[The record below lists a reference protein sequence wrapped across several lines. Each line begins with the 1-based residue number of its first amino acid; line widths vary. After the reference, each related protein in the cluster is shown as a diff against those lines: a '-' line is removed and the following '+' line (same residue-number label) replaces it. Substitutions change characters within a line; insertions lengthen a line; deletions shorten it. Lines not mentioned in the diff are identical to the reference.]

1 MSERLRARFAQA
13 NGEGRAAFV
22 GYVMAGFPRPDQT
35 VPLLLGLE
43 AGGADVVELGVP
55 FTDPLAD
62 GATVQRANEVAVAA
76 GVTFADCL
84 GMVRE
89 ARAQG
94 LKVPLILMGYDNPL
108 LAYGEERAAADAA
121 DAGADGFIV
130 VDLPPDEAGTFRQA
144 CADHGVSF
152 VPLIAPTTAEA
163 RMGEVAAVA
172 DSFIYCV
179 SVTGTTGQRSE
190 LPPGIGELVATIRR
204 HTELPIAVGFG
215 VSTREQVAEV
225 GRLAEGVIVGSAIIA
240 AIEGGSVEG
249 CVERVRSYVERVTG
263 RGTDGVEGSA

>member
-22 GYVMAGFPRPDQT
+22 GYVMAGFPDPGQT

-43 AGGADVVELGVP
+43 AGGTDVIELGVP

-62 GATVQRANEVAVAA
+62 GATIQRANEVAVAA

-89 ARAQG
+89 ARARG
-94 LKVPLILMGYDNPL
+94 LSVPLVLMGYDNPL

-121 DAGADGFIV
+121 AAGADGFIV

-144 CADHGVSF
+144 CAANGVSF
-152 VPLIAPTTAEA
+152 VPLVAPTTAEE

-179 SVTGTTGQRSE
+179 SVTATTGGAE
-190 LPPGIGELVATIRR
+190 VPEEVGDLVATIRR

-215 VSTREQVAEV
+215 VSTEEQVARV
-225 GRLAEGVIVGSAIIA
+225 GRVAEGVIVGSAIIA

-249 CVERVRSYVERVTG
+249 CVDRVRSYVERVTG
-263 RGTDGVEGSA
+263 RSGAGA

>member
-22 GYVMAGFPRPDQT
+22 GYVMAGFPDPGQT

-43 AGGADVVELGVP
+43 AGGTDVIELGVP

-62 GATVQRANEVAVAA
+62 GATIQRANEVAVAA

-89 ARAQG
+89 ARTQG
-94 LKVPLILMGYDNPL
+94 LSIPLVLMGYDNPL

-121 DAGADGFIV
+121 AAGADGFIV

-144 CADHGVSF
+144 CAANGVSF
-152 VPLIAPTTAEA
+152 VPLVAPTTAEE
-163 RMGEVAAVA
+163 RMGDVAAVA

-179 SVTGTTGQRSE
+179 SVTATTGGAE
-190 LPPGIGELVATIRR
+190 VPEEVGDLVATIRR

-215 VSTREQVAEV
+215 VSTEEQVARV
-225 GRLAEGVIVGSAIIA
+225 GRVAEGVIVGSAIIA

-249 CVERVRSYVERVTG
+249 CVDRVRSYVERVTG
-263 RGTDGVEGSA
+263 RSGAGA

>member
-1 MSERLRARFAQA
+1 MSERLRARFAEA
-13 NGEGRAAFV
+13 KGEGRAAFV
-22 GYVMAGFPRPDQT
+22 AYVMAGFPEPDQT

-43 AGGADVVELGVP
+43 AGGADVIELGVP

-62 GATVQRANEVAVAA
+62 GATIQRANEVAVAA

-94 LKVPLILMGYDNPL
+94 LSAPLVLMGYDNPL
-108 LAYGEERAAADAA
+108 LAYGEEQAAADAA

-130 VDLPPDEAGTFRQA
+130 VDLPPDEAGAFRKA

-152 VPLIAPTTAEA
+152 VPLIAPTTAES
-163 RMGEVAAVA
+163 RMGEVASVA

-179 SVTGTTGQRSE
+179 SVTGTTGGAAV
-190 LPPGIGELVATIRR
+190 PPEVGELVATIRQ
-204 HTELPIAVGFG
+204 HTDVPIAVGFG
-215 VSTREQVAEV
+215 VSTEEQVARV
-225 GRLAEGVIVGSAIIA
+225 GRVAEGVIVGSAIIA

-249 CVERVRSYVERVTG
+249 CVDRVRAYVERVTG
-263 RGTDGVEGSA
+263 RSREGA

>member
-22 GYVMAGFPRPDQT
+22 GYVMAGFPEPGQT

-43 AGGADVVELGVP
+43 AGGTDVIELGVP

-62 GATVQRANEVAVAA
+62 GATIQRANEVAVAA

-89 ARAQG
+89 AREQG
-94 LKVPLILMGYDNPL
+94 LSIPLILMGYDNPL

-121 DAGADGFIV
+121 AAGADGFIV
-130 VDLPPDEAGTFRQA
+130 VDLPPDEAGTFRKT
-144 CADHGVSF
+144 CAENGVSF
-152 VPLIAPTTAEA
+152 VPLVAPTTAEE
-163 RMGEVAAVA
+163 RMGEIAAVA

-179 SVTGTTGQRSE
+179 SVTATTGGAE
-190 LPPGIGELVATIRR
+190 VPEEVGDLVATIRR

-215 VSTREQVAEV
+215 VSTEEQVARV
-225 GRLAEGVIVGSAIIA
+225 GRVAEGVIVGSAIIA

-249 CVERVRSYVERVTG
+249 CVDRVRSYVERVTG
-263 RGTDGVEGSA
+263 RSGAGA

>member
-1 MSERLRARFAQA
+1 MSERLRSRFAQA

-22 GYVMAGFPRPDQT
+22 AYVMAGFPEPDQT
-35 VPLLLGLE
+35 VPLLLGME
-43 AGGADVVELGVP
+43 AGGADVIELGVP

-62 GATVQRANEVAVAA
+62 GATVQRANEVAIAA

-84 GMVRE
+84 EMVRE

-94 LKVPLILMGYDNPL
+94 LEAPLVLMGYDNPL

-121 DAGADGFIV
+121 EAGADGFIV
-130 VDLPPDEAGTFRQA
+130 VDLPPDEAGTFRAA
-144 CADHGVSF
+144 CAANSVSF
-152 VPLIAPTTAEA
+152 VPLVAPTTAEE
-163 RMGEVAAVA
+163 RMEDVASVA

-179 SVTGTTGQRSE
+179 SVMGTTGGLE
-190 LPPGIGELVATIRR
+190 VPEEVGDLVARIRR

-215 VSTREQVAEV
+215 VSTEEQVARV
-225 GRLAEGVIVGSAIIA
+225 GRVAEGVIVGSAIIA

-249 CVERVRSYVERVTG
+249 CVDRVRSYVERVTG
-263 RGTDGVEGSA
+263 RGPTST